1 MSGVLPSLRAL
12 GLALLAVLLPVTAAQ
27 AHSYPD
33 PALRTVFDGVQPALP
48 AGVVVSVAPSVVDE
62 LVVSNPTR
70 TPLEVLALGGEP
82 FLRVSAAGVQA
93 NLASPTWYATGTPEG
108 GPQPPADVLRDRGRG
123 LPRWVLVSRSSV
135 WSEFDP
141 RLRPATAATSAM
153 RRAAK
158 DRVLVTWR
166 IPMRYGGRVLA
177 ATGHVLFAPVRG
189 GLTVAVTRS
198 PVTATALQGE
208 LPGLFLSAPPG
219 REVLVRGRDG
229 LPFLRFRGG
238 VVQADT
244 ASRSWVDDQRAK
256 GREVRGSGW
265 VTVARGTTYSWL
277 DTRLRYPADQPPADQ
292 LGRRAV
298 VQRWSVPV
306 AVDGTEAA
314 IEGTVTWVPRAMALR
329 GLAAPARSSG
339 ARLRWWVAGAAGAA
353 ALLALLGAQ
362 RLRRR
367 RR

>member
-1 MSGVLPSLRAL
+1 MSGVLSSLRAL
-12 GLALLAVLLPVTAAQ
+12 GLALLVGVALPVPAAQ

-33 PALRTVFDGVQPALP
+33 PALRTVFDGVQPASLP
-48 AGVVVSVAPSVVDE
+48 AGVVVSVVPSVVDE
-62 LVVSNPTR
+62 LAVSNPTP
-70 TPLEVLALGGEP
+70 TPLEVLATGGEP

-93 NLASPTWYATGTPEG
+93 NLASPDWYATATPEG

-123 LPRWVLVSRSSV
+123 TPRWALVSRSSA

-141 RLRPATAATSAM
+141 RLRPPAAATPQL

-166 IPMRYGGRVLA
+166 IPLRYGTTELA

-189 GLTVAVTRS
+189 GLTVAVTS
-198 PVTATALQGE
+198 APVSVTALQGE

-219 REVLVRGRDG
+219 EQVVVLGRDG

-244 ASRSWVDDQRAK
+244 ASRSWADDQRAK
-256 GREVRGSGW
+256 GREVSGTGW

-277 DTRLRYPADQPPADQ
+277 DPRLRYPSDQPPADQ
-292 LGRRAV
+292 LGRRGV
-298 VQRWSVPV
+298 VQRWRVPV
-306 AVDGTEAA
+306 TVDGTAGA
-314 IEGTVTWVPRAMALR
+314 IEGTVTWVPRAEALR
-329 GLAAPARSSG
+329 ALAAPVRSTAPS
-339 ARLRWWVAGAAGAA
+339 RWWWAAGAA
-353 ALLALLGAQ
+353 LLLLVAAAV
-362 RLRRR
+362 LRHRR
-367 RR
+367 GR